1 MEKTT
6 LSTPNISC
14 DHCIMTIQREL
25 GKIKGVEEVKG
36 DLKTKEISIQWDS
49 PATMEKIKSTLKEI
63 NYPAAD

>member
-25 GKIKGVEEVKG
+25 GKIKGIEEVKG
-36 DLKTKEISIQWDS
+36 DPKTKEISIQWDP
-49 PATMEKIKSTLKEI
+49 PATMEKIKPTLKEI

>member
-25 GKIKGVEEVKG
+25 GKIKGIEEVKG
-36 DLKTKEISIQWDS
+36 DPKTKEISIQWDP

>member
-36 DLKTKEISIQWDS
+36 DPKTKEISIQWDP